1 MDNEEYIPR
10 HANKKSLAKK
20 KVVKVKT
27 TPILLVSIILI
38 SILSFSLY
46 KVYVWYKDNENIENI
61 NKDLQKDIKLLIN
74 DKEGKL
80 VNPDTDKNS
89 DYWYY
94 VTFPFYE
101 VDFDVLKSKNSDTV
115 AFIHM
120 NNTNINYPIV
130 QTKDNDYYLNHAFN
144 KSKNSAG
151 WVFMDYRNNIDNLSD
166 NTIIYGHGRLN
177 KTVFGSLK
185 NALTSSWQ
193 KDKDNYIIWIST
205 PKSNMLYQI
214 FSIYTIEQESYYIRT
229 SFISDS
235 AKEEWLNTMKKR
247 NTSLVNTSVN
257 TTDKILT
264 LSTCLNN
271 TGGRIVVQAK
281 LIKIQER

>member
-89 DYWYY
+89 D
-94 VTFPFYE
+94 
-101 VDFDVLKSKNSDTV
+101 
-115 AFIHM
+115 
-120 NNTNINYPIV
+120 
-130 QTKDNDYYLNHAFN
+130 
-144 KSKNSAG
+144 
-151 WVFMDYRNNIDNLSD
+151 
-166 NTIIYGHGRLN
+166 
-177 KTVFGSLK
+177 
-185 NALTSSWQ
+185 
-193 KDKDNYIIWIST
+193 
-205 PKSNMLYQI
+205 
-214 FSIYTIEQESYYIRT
+214 
-229 SFISDS
+229 
-235 AKEEWLNTMKKR
+235 
-247 NTSLVNTSVN
+247 
-257 TTDKILT
+257 
-264 LSTCLNN
+264 
-271 TGGRIVVQAK
+271 
-281 LIKIQER
+281 